1 MHDHIDPADP
11 RLAPTDHDKHV
22 ELLKEQADKTIAAR
36 LARNVRAGRRRAG
49 ITGGQLALLMRKR
62 GHRWDAAQVSRIE
75 RAGRPITAVQLADLA
90 ELLRTTADQLLNE
103 E

>member
-1 MHDHIDPADP
+1 MHDHDDQEPA
-11 RLAPTDHDKHV
+11 RA
-22 ELLKEQADKTIAAR
+22 QR
-36 LARNVRAGRRRAG
+36 LARNVRNARRTTG

-90 ELLRTTADQLLNE
+90 EILKTTADSLLNE
-103 E
+103 ETGR